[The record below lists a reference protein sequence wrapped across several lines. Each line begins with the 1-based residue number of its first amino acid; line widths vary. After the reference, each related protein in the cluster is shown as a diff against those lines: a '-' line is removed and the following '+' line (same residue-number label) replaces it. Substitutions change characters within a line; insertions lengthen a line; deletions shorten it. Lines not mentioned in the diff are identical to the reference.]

1 MKTFNAILKQEYLIN
16 KRSMSNLIMGIG
28 MPVAFFL
35 LFTTI
40 WANDETMPA
49 EIVKVW
55 IRQYMMQMTA
65 FSSLSFAFFSL
76 PFAFQEDRN
85 GNRLRTIQHSPIPI
99 WQYYA
104 SKIIGTLVH
113 FALAI
118 LVVFAAGYFLKNV
131 SMTMTDWLMSAAI
144 LFAGAIC
151 FMPFGALFAQI
162 KSAQTLSVIA
172 NIFYMG
178 MAVLGGLWMPVQS
191 FPDFMQKIAKLMPT
205 YHFNNLI
212 ISYFE
217 KDFSIQSLLILLGYA
232 IIVLVLAL
240 LIEKKLEVN

>member
-49 EIVKVW
+49 EIAKVW